1 MNVGNEKNQDAEEQ
15 RDFYHII
22 DKELDAAAQTGRCV
36 QTQGRQT
43 VLYDGAQPLHPQYLV
58 LKKEPDRTKDFHK
71 VNLLSY

>member
-43 VLYDGAQPLHPQYLV
+43 VLYDSAQPFHPQYLI
-58 LKKEPDRTKDFHK
+58 LKKEPDRTKDIHK
-71 VNLLSY
+71 RNPLSY

>member
-1 MNVGNEKNQDAEEQ
+1 MI
-15 RDFYHII
+15 FHII